1 MHLIACYARVVSYD
15 HEMFMK
21 LAPGGTE
28 GFRQNFFRELPR
40 VSLGLPL
47 KPGEV
52 KADFWRENVAP
63 RKKNIEIIFG
73 IFP

>member
-1 MHLIACYARVVSYD
+1 LT
-15 HEMFMK
+15 
-21 LAPGGTE
+21 PGGTE
-28 GFRQNFFRELPR
+28 GFRQNFFCELPR

-63 RKKNIEIIFG
+63 RKKILKLFLAFYPEA
-73 IFP
+73 PVL